1 MGNETR
7 QIFSAASDK
16 VKAIA
21 TDAFPTY
28 TAEEKDAIKKYRRS
42 KRSSFLLMMIVMVC
56 IGLLFSGLVFVLRS
70 IQFSPMQGTYV
81 LLQDYQDGF
90 QPEDEYLEIA
100 KTACYQ
106 NGIYQGQLKHEKEH
120 WYFPILHP
128 FQPTY
133 QQAYWAEEQLTLTRR
148 LPDPPAGTPTTQQ
161 RVYVRITRKSGL
173 TEAQRDELY

>member
-1 MGNETR
+1 MQKKDILELKRRLKKDGCTFTKMRGCYVDSQKNIVLHMNET
-7 QIFSAASDK
+7 FLNLD
-16 VKAIA
+16 
-21 TDAFPTY
+21 
-28 TAEEKDAIKKYRRS
+28 EEEFYK
-42 KRSSFLLMMIVMVC
+42 
-56 IGLLFSGLVFVLRS
+56 
-70 IQFSPMQGTYV
+70 
-81 LLQDYQDGF
+81 
-90 QPEDEYLEIA
+90 YLEIA

-148 LPDPPAGTPTTQQ
+148 LPDPPAGTPTTPK